1 MSSQLPTA
9 IETELVRRHKAT
21 AVTVA
26 GLLIASI
33 LLALVAF
40 LSKSFLR
47 QQHDPN
53 LDIALRITILVFGL
67 GSIVLRRTRFSTMR
81 LKDVGG
87 LSGPSGLLRTLEK
100 TTLQV
105 ALLGAAIAAMGF
117 IATLLTGNVFY
128 SYGATLVAVA
138 VLLYCF
144 PTLSSWRRTLLQF
157 AEIPAES
164 TSPTPVT

>member
-1 MSSQLPTA
+1 MSNQLSHA
-9 IETELVRRHKAT
+9 IETELARRHKA
-21 AVTVA
+21 AAITVA
-26 GLLIASI
+26 GLLIACI
-33 LLALVAF
+33 LLSVVAF
-40 LSKSFLR
+40 LSKGFLR

-53 LDIALRITILVFGL
+53 LDMALRITILVFGL
-67 GSIVLRRTRFSTMR
+67 GSIVLRRTRFSVMR
-81 LKDVGG
+81 LQDIGA
-87 LSGPSGLLRTLEK
+87 LSGASGLLRTLEK

-117 IATLLTGNVFY
+117 IATLLTGNDFY

-144 PTLSSWRRTLLQF
+144 PTVSSWRRTLLQF

-164 TSPTPVT
+164 TPPTPVT